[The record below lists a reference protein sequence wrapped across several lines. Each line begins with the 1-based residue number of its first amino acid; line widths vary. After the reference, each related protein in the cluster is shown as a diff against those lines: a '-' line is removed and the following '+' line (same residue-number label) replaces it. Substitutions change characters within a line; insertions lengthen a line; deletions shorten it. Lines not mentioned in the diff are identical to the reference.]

1 MSPEGVF
8 SYQMIAIAN
17 VRVVVVVVVVANV
30 IIVVVKVIIVVVK
43 VIIVNI
49 ITIVSSF
56 SRKSHSSGHQRKKT
70 TRQFITKYFLLED
83 RPET

>member
-8 SYQMIAIAN
+8 SYQMIAIVN
-17 VRVVVVVVVVANV
+17 VRVVVVVVVVVNV

-56 SRKSHSSGHQRKKT
+56 SRKSHSSGHLKKKNDSPIYN
-70 TRQFITKYFLLED
+70 RIFL
-83 RPET
+83 T